1 MGFIFVPPPGRS
13 FGKDF
18 VDAVS
23 DTSGPR
29 YFPSDSYH
37 SSKTSRPCS
46 LGTNH
51 SNSFGDDA
59 IDTTASVI
67 LGTGFVGVC
76 LGVTLVLLFALWE
89 VSEMVVAYTTGITF
103 VVVTIPMAVTINL
116 PWFTYETWRL
126 RKHPWKK
133 RLIFIFLDIP
143 TLVVVAEFAFVAGAV
158 VFGFISY
165 CVLFF
170 IAPFTGWSVEYALS
184 VLVLTT
190 KYFAFLISLGAV
202 IWRYFAEFS

>member
-18 VDAVS
+18 ADAVS
-23 DTSGPR
+23 DTSR
-29 YFPSDSYH
+29 SYYFGSNSSDS
-37 SSKTSRPCS
+37 SGEDVGPVGV
-46 LGTNH
+46 LI
-51 SNSFGDDA
+51 SFA
-59 IDTTASVI
+59 
-67 LGTGFVGVC
+67 FVGAC
-76 LGVTLVLLFALWE
+76 LGVTLILLFALWE
-89 VSEMVVAYTTGITF
+89 VWETVLLYTTGITF
-103 VVVTIPMAVTINL
+103 VISFPITVSLYWPG
-116 PWFTYETWRL
+116 FTYEAWKV
-126 RKHPWKK
+126 RKHLWRK
-133 RLIFIFLDIP
+133 RLIIIFIDIP
-143 TLVVVAEFAFVAGAV
+143 TFVVVAEFAFVAGAV
-158 VFGFISY
+158 VFGFVSY